1 LNNGLA
7 GGRRLTGN
15 AATLCGSFGR
25 PLSLGDDDPS
35 RLDRA
40 SEMSTDAPPAES
52 TDKPTGP
59 LMTWAQ
65 LVRLPTVFT
74 AMADIFLGYLLT
86 KPHVD
91 LHTEWMFFVL
101 LAVSV
106 CHYWTGMIMND
117 VFDRDVDGKERP
129 GRPIP
134 SGRIPATKAIRTAVI
149 LNAAGLGLAGIV
161 GEKAMLTAACL
172 TLAVWLYDGVLKST
186 PLAPIAMGS
195 CRFFNVMLGASS
207 GTGPDFFT
215 MEYLLCPHVQV
226 ALGLG
231 VFVCGLTIYAR
242 QEAKESR
249 RPQLTLA
256 TAVVAAGL
264 TILAWFI
271 IDKQQA
277 ELAVPENGKS
287 ALVLLAVISLTIFRR
302 LFAGILDPSPER
314 VQLAVKVM
322 LLSLVTLDATIV
334 LFVTS
339 DPTYA
344 ILTAALIIP
353 ARLLAR
359 RIPMT

>member
-1 LNNGLA
+1 MLLLFSV
-7 GGRRLTGN
+7 LT
-15 AATLCGSFGR
+15 AARSWCA
-25 PLSLGDDDPS
+25 DDRS
-35 RLDRA
+35 RFDHSA
-40 SEMSTDAPPAES
+40 EMSTDAPPADSPE
-52 TDKPTGP
+52 KPTGP

-74 AMADIFLGYLLT
+74 ALADIFLGYLLT

-117 VFDRDVDGKERP
+117 VFDQDVDGKERP

-134 SGRIPATKAIRTAVI
+134 SGRVPATKAIRTAVM

-207 GTGPDFFT
+207 GS
-215 MEYLLCPHVQV
+215 MEHLWCPQVQV

-242 QEAKESR
+242 QEAKESS

-271 IDKQQA
+271 VDKQQA
-277 ELAVPENGKS
+277 QLAVPENGKS

-302 LFAGILDPSPER
+302 LLAGISDPSPER

-334 LFVTS
+334 LFVTP

>member
-1 LNNGLA
+1 MLLPFSV
-7 GGRRLTGN
+7 LT
-15 AATLCGSFGR
+15 AARFPWGA
-25 PLSLGDDDPS
+25 DDRS
-35 RLDRA
+35 RLDRSA
-40 SEMSTDAPPAES
+40 EMSTDATPAE
-52 TDKPTGP
+52 TPEKPPGP

-86 KPHVD
+86 KPQVD

-117 VFDRDVDGKERP
+117 VFDQDVDGRERP

-172 TLAVWLYDGVLKST
+172 TLAIWLYDGVLKST

-207 GTGPDFFT
+207 GS
-215 MEYLLCPHVQV
+215 MEHLWCPQVQV

-242 QEAKESR
+242 QEANESS

-277 ELAVPENGKS
+277 QLAVPENGNS
-287 ALVLLAVISLTIFRR
+287 ALILLAVISLTIFRR
-302 LFAGILDPSPER
+302 LLAGISDPSPER

-339 DPTYA
+339 NRTYA